1 MDSRPDARSNDNM
14 PIDPEKIGVWVSEH
28 SNGSQQGEPLLQNA
42 QRRQGA
48 SSAISKFRHGIWLA
62 ILEVS
67 FVIFGFY
74 GVLRQGGVLDSA
86 KDWLAH
92 PTAFP
97 EEPIRAFGYQIK
109 VKEPRSDVPT
119 FSNNSRM

>member
-1 MDSRPDARSNDNM
+1 MDSQPDARPNDNM
-14 PIDPEKIGVWVSEH
+14 PLDPEKIGVWVAEH
-28 SNGSQQGEPLLQNA
+28 SDVSQQDEPLLQNA

-48 SSAISKFRHGIWLA
+48 SGVISKFRHGIWLA
-62 ILEVS
+62 ILEAS
-67 FVIFGFY
+67 FVILGCY
-74 GVLRQGGVLDSA
+74 EVLRQGGVLDSA

-92 PTAFP
+92 PSVFP

-109 VKEPRSDVPT
+109 VKEPRSNVPT